1 MHVRGLG
8 FKFPYHVGVD
18 MAVHMS
24 TPRAANWLILTALL
38 SCSGVSI
45 LSTDLFTP
53 SLPHL
58 PELLSSTPQV
68 VQLTMS
74 LNLAAYAI
82 CQLFYGPVADRVGR
96 RPLLLFGLI
105 GFLISSIVCAV
116 APTVEILIAGR
127 IAQGVFAS
135 AETIVTMLLIR
146 ELFEGDEG
154 TRAMGLFG
162 MGLGAFPAIGPL
174 LGGYIHV
181 WAGWRANFVLM
192 AVAIVVCGL
201 LAFKVLP
208 ETKVPDRAA
217 LNLRHIGRTYL
228 SLLRDRAILQYLIP
242 LGTGMAGLF
251 AFITAGPFIFIDL
264 MGVPTQRYGLY
275 TAATVVSY
283 IAGSYSVSHFAH
295 RVRGDVLVGAG
306 VRTLLAGGIA
316 FLAVIGVGWVTPLS
330 LVAAVSICAFGIGLV
345 YGAAP
350 MLLLDAAG
358 DTRRGMAS
366 GLMGFVELGCAA
378 LGALAVGVLY
388 DGSAMP
394 CAIVMAISG
403 LVGAVFWWGIRRS
416 GTNSVES

>member
-1 MHVRGLG
+1 MGDR
-8 FKFPYHVGVD
+8 
-18 MAVHMS
+18 MS
-24 TPRAANWLILTALL
+24 SPRAANWLILTALL

-45 LSTDLFTP
+45 LSTDLYTP

-58 PELLSSTPQV
+58 PVLLNSTPQI

-74 LNLAAYAI
+74 LNLAAYAL
-82 CQLFYGPVADRVGR
+82 CQLFYGPVADRFGR
-96 RPLLLFGLI
+96 RPLLLFGLV
-105 GFLISSIVCAV
+105 GFLLSSIVCAA

-162 MGLGAFPAIGPL
+162 M
-174 LGGYIHV
+174 
-181 WAGWRANFVLM
+181 AGWRANFVLM

-201 LAFKVLP
+201 LAAKVLP
-208 ETKVPDRAA
+208 ETRARDRHA
-217 LNLRHIGRTYL
+217 LNLRHIGKTYL
-228 SLLRDRAILQYLIP
+228 SLMRDRAILRYLVP

-264 MGVPTQRYGLY
+264 MDVPTQRYGLY
-275 TAATVVSY
+275 TGATVMSY
-283 IAGSYSVSHFAH
+283 VVGSFSVSHFAH

-306 VRTLLAGGIA
+306 VGTLFAGG
-316 FLAVIGVGWVTPLS
+316 LAILGVVAAEMATPLTF
-330 LVAAVSICAFGIGLV
+330 VATLSICAFGIGLV
-345 YGAAP
+345 YGVAP

-366 GLMGFVELGCAA
+366 GLMGFIELGCAA
-378 LGALAVGVLY
+378 VGALAVGMLY

-394 CAIVMAISG
+394 CAIVLAASG
-403 LVGAVFWWGIRRS
+403 LIGAILWWGIGRRD
-416 GTNSVES
+416 TDSVAR

>member
-1 MHVRGLG
+1 
-8 FKFPYHVGVD
+8 
-18 MAVHMS
+18 MS

-45 LSTDLFTP
+45 LSTDLYTP

-58 PELLSSTPQV
+58 PDLLNSTPQI

-74 LNLAAYAI
+74 LNLAAYAL
-82 CQLFYGPVADRVGR
+82 CQLFYGPVADRFGR

-105 GFLISSIVCAV
+105 GFLAASIVCA
-116 APTVEILIAGR
+116 AAQSVEVLIAGR

-192 AVAIVVCGL
+192 AIAIVVCGV
-201 LAFKVLP
+201 LAARVLP

-217 LNLRHIGRTYL
+217 LSLRHIWRTYL
-228 SLLRDRAILQYLIP
+228 SLIRDCAILRYLIP

-264 MGVPTQRYGLY
+264 MGVPTQHYGLY
-275 TAATVVSY
+275 TGLTVISY
-283 IAGSYSVSHFAH
+283 IVGSYSVSHFAH

-306 VRTLLAGGIA
+306 VMTLLAGGIVTLLVVA
-316 FLAVIGVGWVTPLS
+316 MDAVTPLS
-330 LVAAVSICAFGIGLV
+330 LVAVLSICAFGIGLV

-350 MLLLDAAG
+350 MLLLDVAG
-358 DTRRGMAS
+358 DIRRGMAS
-366 GLMGFVELGCAA
+366 GLMGFFELGCAA

-388 DGSAMP
+388 DGSALP
-394 CAIVMAISG
+394 CAIVMAASG
-403 LVGAVFWWGIRRS
+403 LVGAVFWKVIK
-416 GTNSVES
+416 